1 MAILPAIQ
9 AGALRVGA
17 SLQSIGKGFRTT
29 VNSTIGTSRETV
41 ARTRSK
47 IVQNAKRTEAEKKKQ
62 ETLSKKEREELEQ
75 RRREDIIEGKGKAK
89 AVPLTLKSVFIE
101 KPMSFLKFMF
111 TAWLIKNGPI
121 ILREIAIFTKKVRIF
136 VGVIKRVP
144 GAVVNV
150 VKAAVN
156 FATVFVQNVLNFNFE
171 DRRKKMEAARR
182 QLDKNIE
189 ENTVTFTELI
199 NVWNRDEET
208 LDKMIQKLDNDESIA
223 AALENAGV
231 QDFDFGTFPV
241 APQNPVVGQQPQQS
255 SGGGG
260 GGGVGGTTRSG
271 NLGALLDTI
280 SYAEGTSGP
289 GGYNKWYGGRTD
301 MDLAQMTINEV
312 GAEMDRRNR
321 TGENKYGRYA
331 SSAVGKYQMMN
342 PEAAARAAGLDPA
355 VDKFTPENQDKM
367 VIAYYLKGQA
377 GLTDQELHGPLT
389 PEIIDKLAPVFASFP
404 NLFGPDAKG
413 RVGTNTSYYGQGGK
427 SQSQLTDYFGKAAAS
442 RQQQGSSVSS
452 SPSVQAPQP
461 AAGATGQLTSQVAFS
476 DFSKTRAQGGR
487 GFVGKTDT
495 FDPTGTINSRGRPHM
510 GIDIGTSGQK
520 GWYCALKLNG
530 KVTHNGW
537 SGSGGWML
545 FIESG
550 GKEYVFMHLARQSR
564 LRVGTSYAAGT
575 PIGEIGK
582 TGRSFGEH
590 LHYEVRVNNKHIDPH
605 PYLNLIIIGK
615 LPTRSQRVAQG
626 NNNNSAAKAT
636 RSDQIASISSRQT
649 GGTQKQTNVITVRQK
664 EIVMVG

>member
-1 MAILPAIQ
+1 MK
-9 AGALRVGA
+9 VG
-17 SLQSIGKGFRTT
+17 
-29 VNSTIGTSRETV
+29 
-41 ARTRSK
+41 
-47 IVQNAKRTEAEKKKQ
+47 
-62 ETLSKKEREELEQ
+62 
-75 RRREDIIEGKGKAK
+75 GKAK

-101 KPMSFLKFMF
+101 KPMSFLKYLL
-111 TAWLIKNGPI
+111 TAWVIKNGPI
-121 ILREIAIFTKKVRIF
+121 ILREIAIFTKKVRVF

-144 GAVVNV
+144 GAVVGV
-150 VKAAVN
+150 VKAAVT
-156 FATVFVQNVLNFNFE
+156 FATTFLQNVLNFNFE

-182 QLDKNIE
+182 KFDKNIE
-189 ENTVTFTELI
+189 ENTVTFTELV

-231 QDFDFGTFPV
+231 QDFEFPV
-241 APQNPVVGQQPQQS
+241 PQNPALGPQPPQT
-255 SGGGG
+255 GGGG
-260 GGGVGGTTRSG
+260 GGGGGGSTRSG

-289 GGYNKWYGGRTD
+289 DGYNKWFGGRTD
-301 MDLAQMTINEV
+301 MDLSLMTINEV

-321 TGENKYGRYA
+321 TGENRYGRYA

-367 VIAYYLKGQA
+367 VIAYYLKGQ
-377 GLTDQELHGPLT
+377 GKLSDRELHGPLT
-389 PEIIDKLAPVFASFP
+389 PEVIDKLAPVFASFP
-404 NLFGPDAKG
+404 NLFGPDDKG

-427 SQSQLTDYFGKAAAS
+427 SQAQITDYYNKAAS
-442 RQQQGSSVSS
+442 NRQQEGSTVSS
-452 SPSVQAPQP
+452 GPSVQAPQP
-461 AAGATGQLTSQVAFS
+461 AAGAGGQLTSQVAFS
-476 DFSKTRAQGGR
+476 DFSRTRAEGGR
-487 GFVGKTDT
+487 GSVGKTDT
-495 FDPTGTINSRGRPHM
+495 WDPTGTINSRGRPHM
-510 GIDIGTSGQK
+510 GIDIGTGGAK

-530 KVTHNGW
+530 TVTHNGW
-537 SGSGGWML
+537 SAGGGWML
-545 FIESG
+545 FIKSG
-550 GKEYVFMHLARQSR
+550 GKEYVFMHLARQSS

-582 TGRSFGEH
+582 TGRSSGEH
-590 LHYEVRVNNKHIDPH
+590 LHYEVRVNNRHIDPH

-615 LPTRSQRVAQG
+615 LPTRAQRVSQG
-626 NNNNSAAKAT
+626 NNNNSAAKST

-649 GGTQKQTNVITVRQK
+649 GGTQKQTNILTVKQK